1 MKKVKSVGQDTP
13 LDVLKTRNPLAISD
27 ISLIFAA
34 CFNLMVKLW
43 VNQNHIKFQRQRQVW

>member
-27 ISLIFAA
+27 IYIIFAMSINT
-34 CFNLMVKLW
+34 FKLC
-43 VNQNHIKFQRQRQVW
+43 

>member
-34 CFNLMVKLW
+34 CFNLMVNLW

>member
-13 LDVLKTRNPLAISD
+13 LDVLKTGNILAISD